1 MDNLIWRLLTDFL
14 GNFLIIFLLLLPVIL
29 KKWSLEEFGLTKKS
43 SVAVIVLSIVY
54 SILFI
59 YNNDF
64 TLEGYYTFFYFLVFV
79 AFSEEFLYRGYLFN
93 KIDQEYGFWISVIIS
108 GLFFGIGHAMLPT
121 IMQGESLSFFI
132 TQAMSNILGQGIF
145 SSLLFSLAFKKS
157 SNLLV
162 PVLIHAILDY
172 AGIVFS

>member
-1 MDNLIWRLLTDFL
+1 M
-14 GNFLIIFLLLLPVIL
+14 
-29 KKWSLEEFGLTKKS
+29 
-43 SVAVIVLSIVY
+43 
-54 SILFI
+54 LFI

-145 SSLLFSLAFKKS
+145 SSLLF
-157 SNLLV
+157 
-162 PVLIHAILDY
+162 P
-172 AGIVFS
+172 